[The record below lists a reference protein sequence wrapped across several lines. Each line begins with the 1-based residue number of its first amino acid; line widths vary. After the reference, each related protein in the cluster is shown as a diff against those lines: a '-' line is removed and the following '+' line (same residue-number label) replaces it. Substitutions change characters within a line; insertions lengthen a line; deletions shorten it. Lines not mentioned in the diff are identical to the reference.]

1 VSTGKRWRLLMK
13 FKGDEDKY
21 NLLERGLE
29 LISEFSIHNKIR
41 KPRVFI
47 YDGENKN
54 AYGLFYPDN
63 VIQINIKSCRT
74 PVKTPG
80 YDWTFPGYVQDLT
93 PYGILAHEFGHY
105 ISDRLGKQFRKNFI
119 KIHHIE
125 SNVTSSDN
133 RGLDEK
139 MAEAARLFLTNP
151 DLLKKG
157 RPLRYQ
163 IFREYYEPIIKHR
176 WKTVLKNAHPKIIA
190 AAENWIKR

>member
-1 VSTGKRWRLLMK
+1 MK
-13 FKGDEDKY
+13 FNGDEDKY
-21 NLLERGLE
+21 TLFEKGLD
-29 LISEFSIHNKIR
+29 LISGFSSLNRIR
-41 KPRVFI
+41 KPKVFI
-47 YDGENKN
+47 YDGYHKS

-63 VIQINIKSCRT
+63 IIQINIKMCRA

-80 YDWTFPGYVQDLT
+80 YDWSFPGYIQDLT

-105 ISDRLGKQFRKNFI
+105 ISDRLGKGFRKNFI
-119 KIHHIE
+119 RINRLE

-139 MAEAARLFLTNP
+139 MAEAARLFITNP

-163 IFREYYEPIIKHR
+163 IFRDYYEPIVNHR
-176 WKTVLKNAHPKIIA
+176 WRTVLKHAHPKIIA
-190 AAENWIKR
+190 AAENWLER